1 MQKED
6 RSSGSKIA
14 LNGEFLRRH
23 VRQTCFALQTER
35 WDFLKSTRNQ
45 VRTWKNSANCFWDST
60 RSDLTSRLNY
70 DTTIQ
75 TGLTWKQRASD
86 AGYWRRARATRKDWR
101 NSQEQAKA
109 AEKPRMKEIPIVI
122 DVSKQK
128 ARTDNRN
135 EQFQTAVSTV
145 STGISL
151 KTVAITAASTIS
163 FLWLFGF
170 LNPFT
175 LFIDFT
181 SPALYFAFWS

>member
-1 MQKED
+1 MLAIEEKREQQEK
-6 RSSGSKIA
+6 
-14 LNGEFLRRH
+14 
-23 VRQTCFALQTER
+23 TEE
-35 WDFLKSTRNQ
+35 K
-45 VRTWKNSANCFWDST
+45 
-60 RSDLTSRLNY
+60 
-70 DTTIQ
+70 
-75 TGLTWKQRASD
+75 
-86 AGYWRRARATRKDWR
+86 
-101 NSQEQAKA
+101 SQEQAKA
-109 AEKPRMKEIPIVI
+109 AEKPRMKETPIVI

-128 ARTDNRN
+128 ARTVNRN

-181 SPALYFAFWS
+181 SPALYFAF